1 MRRESFA
8 RSSAEAAASSA
19 AESEAAASVRRLQE
33 MLERESEQRRN
44 AESVASTLQQQLASS
59 SSAAEGAEA
68 LRVAA
73 GREHASQTARQA
85 ALEQQTEQLRLQM
98 ESVMREVGAMQAT
111 PGAATDAEPA
121 AAAAAAA
128 AEPPPRGWGA
138 MRHEM
143 QRMLSAMNELVD
155 DQTPP
160 AAVAAELMTPPP
172 VPRGGGG
179 EVPVRDR
186 DEGGW
191 LDSSVLR
198 PLLSAAKRAEAPLSE
213 LSEQVVKVREEVGE
227 GMSKAG
233 NELGSKLLSRL
244 ACSPRYEGAGRGG
257 QQKLGQTPGLGGLL
271 ARSGEFLASAVEDQ
285 VTNAK
290 ELASEVRISASE
302 AASKVEGAAAEFL
315 GKGQRWVPLPPPAG
329 LARPGQ
335 PSPGG
340 RACCSGV
347 LHGERLFVFGGL
359 GRHGLSAQLWGCDLA
374 AGVWEAL
381 EAGGEAPTPRAAH
394 SAIVHADGMFV
405 FGGHGRD
412 TYGGPAMLGDLHRL
426 DLRRL
431 KWVRLEGAAELPR
444 ARCSHAAVCCRGAM
458 YLFGGEGLQAA
469 PNDSIAIDNDSS
481 DGSASPACAATPRFH
496 MLKELHMLP
505 LQPGG
510 TWRKLRPV
518 SGPTPCGRSGAAAA
532 ASPSGQR
539 FFVFGGWDER
549 KHELNDLWQYSISS
563 GLWSELASLGPLGRL
578 PSPRT
583 CASLVAMPDRL
594 VLFGGCDARQSFNG
608 LFEYRLRNA
617 GGNGHVLDADE
628 APGGWAPLDMFGP
641 APPPRS
647 SHMALM
653 RAERVYVFGGFD
665 GTTFLS
671 DLHCGVLEAT
681 VAHEASS

>member
-1 MRRESFA
+1 M
-8 RSSAEAAASSA
+8 
-19 AESEAAASVRRLQE
+19 
-33 MLERESEQRRN
+33 
-44 AESVASTLQQQLASS
+44 
-59 SSAAEGAEA
+59 
-68 LRVAA
+68 
-73 GREHASQTARQA
+73 QA
-85 ALEQQTEQLRLQM
+85 APVT
-98 ESVMREVGAMQAT
+98 
-111 PGAATDAEPA
+111 ATDAEP
-121 AAAAAAA
+121 
-128 AEPPPRGWGA
+128 
-138 MRHEM
+138 
-143 QRMLSAMNELVD
+143 
-155 DQTPP
+155 P
-160 AAVAAELMTPPP
+160 AAAELMTPPP
-172 VPRGGGG
+172 VARGGG
-179 EVPVRDR
+179 EVAPGR

-244 ACSPRYEGAGRGG
+244 ACSPRYEGAVRDG
-257 QQKLGQTPGLGGLL
+257 QQKLEKLGQPPGLGGIMM
-271 ARSGEFLASAVEDQ
+271 RTGEFLASAVEGQ
-285 VTNAK
+285 VTSAK
-290 ELASEVRISASE
+290 ELATEVRLSASE

-315 GKGQRWVPLPPPAG
+315 GKGQRWLPLPPPAG

-347 LHGERLFVFGGL
+347 LHGERLVVFGGL

-374 AGVWEAL
+374 AGVWAEL

-394 SAIVHADGMFV
+394 SAVVHADGMFV

-426 DLRRL
+426 DLRNL
-431 KWVRLEGAAELPR
+431 KWVRLEGGAGAELPR

-481 DGSASPACAATPRFH
+481 DSSASPACAATPRFH

-510 TWRKLRPV
+510 TWRKLRPA
-518 SGPTPCGRSGAAAA
+518 SGPSPCGRSGAAAA
-532 ASPSGQR
+532 AAPSGER

-549 KHELNDLWQYSISS
+549 KHELNDLWQYAVAS

-583 CASLVAMPDRL
+583 CASLVATPERL

-608 LFEYRLRNA
+608 LFEYRLRHA
-617 GGNGHVLDADE
+617 AGNGHVLDADE

-647 SHMALM
+647 SHMTLV

-671 DLHCGVLEAT
+671 DLHCGVLEPT
-681 VAHEASS
+681 GASS

>member
-1 MRRESFA
+1 M
-8 RSSAEAAASSA
+8 
-19 AESEAAASVRRLQE
+19 
-33 MLERESEQRRN
+33 
-44 AESVASTLQQQLASS
+44 
-59 SSAAEGAEA
+59 
-68 LRVAA
+68 
-73 GREHASQTARQA
+73 
-85 ALEQQTEQLRLQM
+85 QM

-111 PGAATDAEPA
+111 PGGGASAEPA
-121 AAAAAAA
+121 EAAEAAE

-155 DQTPP
+155 GDDQTPP
-160 AAVAAELMTPPP
+160 PPAAAELMTPPP
-172 VPRGGGG
+172 VPRGGG
-179 EVPVRDR
+179 EVPGR
-186 DEGGW
+186 DEGSW

-213 LSEQVVKVREEVGE
+213 LSEQVGRVGDQVGE

-244 ACSPRYEGAGRGG
+244 ACSPRYEGAGRDG
-257 QQKLGQTPGLGGLL
+257 QQKLGQPPGLGGMMM
-271 ARSGEFLASAVEDQ
+271 RTGEFLASAVEDQ

-290 ELASEVRISASE
+290 ELASEVRNSASE

-394 SAIVHADGMFV
+394 SAVVHADGMFV

-458 YLFGGEGLQAA
+458 YLFGGEGLQA

-481 DGSASPACAATPRFH
+481 DSSASPACTATPRFH

-532 ASPSGQR
+532 ASASGQR

-647 SHMALM
+647 SHMTLV

-671 DLHCGVLEAT
+671 DLHCGMLEAT